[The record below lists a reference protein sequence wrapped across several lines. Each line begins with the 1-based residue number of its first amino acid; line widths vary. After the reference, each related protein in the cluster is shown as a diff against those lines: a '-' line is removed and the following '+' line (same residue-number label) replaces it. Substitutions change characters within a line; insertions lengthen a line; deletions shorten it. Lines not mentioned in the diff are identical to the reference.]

1 MRESSKAF
9 TVVTVGGG
17 SRKERVLILLANRDI
32 VCLLLNQPTSA
43 CIHTGKIQAHKTCP
57 NILTVV
63 IVSACH
69 ESLTVA
75 LISCISY
82 ISYISFIIY
91 IIYHIYLSMYLIYT
105 SYVQNLILLY
115 SFVWDIILWAVSTW
129 VFWGIRCFSFCFFT
143 KSDLV
148 LGVLFRDWTVSGIKR
163 ELASPTP
170 DTIWEC
176 FTWIQRI
183 ERHLI
188 QEECSWDTVFMFTR
202 CNLQGLK

>member
-9 TVVTVGGG
+9 AVVTVGGG

-91 IIYHIYLSMYLIYT
+91 IIYHIYLSIYV
-105 SYVQNLILLY
+105 SHIHFLCAKLNSSLLFCLRY
-115 SFVWDIILWAVSTW
+115 YFMSSFHLSLLGNKMLW
-129 VFWGIRCFSFCFFT
+129 F
-143 KSDLV
+143 
-148 LGVLFRDWTVSGIKR
+148 LFLHQK
-163 ELASPTP
+163 
-170 DTIWEC
+170 
-176 FTWIQRI
+176 
-183 ERHLI
+183 
-188 QEECSWDTVFMFTR
+188 
-202 CNLQGLK
+202 